1 MIPAKRNNC
10 FVLIQRYTTTDGQW
24 GETKQWGKFSEAWV
38 SINPDRGREI
48 FRSDERESIVTHTIR
63 GDYFELEG
71 VEEKMRVV
79 YSEPGVYEP
88 AIPADAKVF
97 DILAVMVDEDGHED
111 IMIKAEQLGR
121 RFGELTPEG

>member
-1 MIPAKRNNC
+1 MIPARRNNC

-24 GETKQWGKFSEAWV
+24 GETKQWIMFTQAWV

-63 GDYFELEG
+63 GDYFELVD
-71 VEEKMRVV
+71 VEEKMRIID
-79 YSEPGVYEP
+79 SEPGVYEP
-88 AIPADAKVF
+88 IPPTAKVF